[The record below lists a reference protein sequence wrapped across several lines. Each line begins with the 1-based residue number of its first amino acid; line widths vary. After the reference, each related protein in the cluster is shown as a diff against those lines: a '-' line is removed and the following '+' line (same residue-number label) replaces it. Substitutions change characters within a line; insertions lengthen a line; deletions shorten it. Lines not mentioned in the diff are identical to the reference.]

1 MPVFQRSI
9 IPFKFL
15 PLNIFERL
23 RDLLRDM
30 AESLGALL
38 ITEELLYCE
47 ELSQEIAA
55 QKFTVLVS
63 QQFSAL
69 LIGTNLQI
77 TKSDISLSVIETEI
91 ASIHPPEKNPDKS
104 DISHRQNKR
113 ANEYIL
119 NSAPENTP
127 NIYKNLSMVQTGL
140 TFDPEAIACHLNYLC
155 NLLKNQPATKKMLEQ
170 AILVL
175 QPNDPSIQ
183 SNFTFSLIEI
193 LASYYGEQNNMSDNI
208 DLPNVVDRQIE
219 ASLRQQVEQERLLNQ
234 VITQIRQS
242 LELPII
248 LETAVQQ
255 VRQFLKV
262 DRLIIYQFERSLNN
276 NQISPTDLINI
287 NNTSEIKLISPE
299 QKTIS
304 PNISNENIV
313 IDPHNLPD
321 LSLNNKI
328 GSITYESKASD
339 LIPSV
344 LNLTEHST
352 CFLNIPNC
360 QEKYSQGLTIAI
372 EDVEITYNFSNC
384 LLEFL
389 RQHQVRS
396 KLIVP
401 IIVSGKIWGLLIAHQ
416 CFLPRKWQESEK
428 IFLQQIAAHLA
439 IAINQAQLYSKL
451 QQQKQTLEE
460 RVIER
465 TQDLHDALLGAQ
477 AASMAKS
484 EFLSTIS
491 HELRTPLTCVIGMS
505 ATLLRWSFGQ
515 LSQKQRNYLQTIHDS
530 GDHLLAMI
538 NDILELSQVEAGKAV
553 LNMSEFSLSKL
564 AAQSLQTMKNKAA
577 TAGVKLELDIQVSP
591 EKDKFVA
598 DQRRVKQILFNLLS
612 NAIKF
617 TPEDGKVLLR
627 VWVENNAA
635 VFQVEDTGIGIPEH
649 QLSLLFQKF
658 QQLEMNY
665 KRRYEGTGLGLAL
678 TKQLIELHRGWIEV
692 DSVVDVGSTFT
703 VCLPN
708 HQLVADV
715 ENPENAPII
724 EYNNVEPPGII
735 ILIEDQ
741 EENAWVI
748 CDLLTT
754 AGYQIIWMI
763 EGSTALKQIHI
774 LQPKVAIVSMQLPDI
789 DCHKLINNL
798 RQSSMSS
805 NIKVLAIV
813 NATPEQLD
821 NSPIIGAD
829 DYLLQPMQPHE
840 LLEKIAVLM
849 ANIRE
854 QEKLQIEK

>member
-1 MPVFQRSI
+1 MPVFQTSL
-9 IPFKFL
+9 IPYKLL

-23 RDLLRDM
+23 RDLWRDM
-30 AESLGALL
+30 AANLGALL
-38 ITEELLYCE
+38 ITEDLFSCEAIPQEL
-47 ELSQEIAA
+47 AG
-55 QKFTVLVS
+55 QKFMVLVS
-63 QQFSAL
+63 RQFSAL
-69 LIGTNLQI
+69 LIGTNLQSAKNDVSLPAI
-77 TKSDISLSVIETEI
+77 AAEINASQPIQEKPNKSDKSRRQNQRETE
-91 ASIHPPEKNPDKS
+91 N
-104 DISHRQNKR
+104 
-113 ANEYIL
+113 IL
-119 NSAPENTP
+119 NSEAKNNP
-127 NIYKNLSMVQTGL
+127 NIYKNLSMLQTAL
-140 TFDPEAIACHLNYLC
+140 TFDPEAIACQLNYLC
-155 NLLKNQPATKKMLEQ
+155 NLLKNQPATQKILEQ

-183 SNFTFSLIEI
+183 SNFTFALIEI
-193 LASYYGEQNNMSDNI
+193 LSSSYWEQKLMPDNI
-208 DLPNVVDRQIE
+208 DLNRLVDRQME
-219 ASLRQQVEQERLLNQ
+219 ESLRQQIEQERLLNQ

-255 VRQFLKV
+255 VRKFLKV
-262 DRLIIYQFERSLNN
+262 DRLIIYQFERSINHN
-276 NQISPTDLINI
+276 HNSSPDLINI
-287 NNTSEIKLISPE
+287 NNNSEIKLIN
-299 QKTIS
+299 Q
-304 PNISNENIV
+304 PNLILTNNIANDNI
-313 IDPHNLPD
+313 IDAHTFID
-321 LSLNNKI
+321 LSFNDQNA
-328 GSITYESKASD
+328 SITYESKASD

-344 LNLTEHST
+344 LNLTENST
-352 CFLNIPNC
+352 CFLNIPSC

-372 EDVEITYNFSNC
+372 EDVEIAYKFSNC

-396 KLIVP
+396 KIISP

-439 IAINQAQLYSKL
+439 IAINQAQLYAKL
-451 QQQKQTLEE
+451 QQQKQTLEQ

-553 LNMSEFSLSKL
+553 LNMTEFSLSKL
-564 AAQSLQTMKNKAA
+564 AAQSLQTLKNKAA

-612 NAIKF
+612 NAVKF
-617 TPEDGKVLLR
+617 TPEGGKVLLR

-635 VFQVEDTGIGIPEH
+635 VFQVEDSGIGIPEH

-708 HQLVADV
+708 HQLVPDG
-715 ENPENAPII
+715 ENTENTSI

-798 RQSSMSS
+798 RQSSMFS

-813 NATPEQLD
+813 NATAEQVD
-821 NSPIIGAD
+821 NYQIIGAD
-829 DYLLQPMQPHE
+829 DYLLQPMKPQD

-854 QEKLQIEK
+854 QEKIQLEK